1 MRTKLR
7 GFQSCFSTVLLLT
20 IGACDLSP
28 TIPSGA
34 ILDDDLNAPEA
45 AEVIFNGMVGDLE
58 YGLDRAVVQSALA
71 TPDEIAFAGTRLW
84 YDMISQ
90 GDAQPLDV
98 RSSWE
103 TTSRARWTS
112 EHGILKLESIVPNP
126 DQDPLVTAA
135 HVWAGYSLRIMGDV
149 FCEAVFDGGSAEPN
163 SAYYERAL
171 EHFRIG
177 RDRAVAGGSELDSL
191 RLAAIA
197 GMAQS
202 NLILQNY
209 SEAAQLA
216 AQVPDDF
223 VWVAHHS
230 AAADRERNYVWMESH
245 LNRMI
250 TVFGT
255 PVAALGPDGDPRVP
269 WKDAKR
275 MGNDGISPLYYQMKY
290 AESEDDV
297 PLAKGLEMR
306 LIEAEVMLRNGD
318 LTGFSARVNNVR
330 AAFGLDPVTVATAQE
345 AWSTLDWE
353 RFLTLWLEGRR
364 LKDVSRFSGEGLV
377 AFPGGR
383 AGCFPF
389 GDTEIAANPN
399 LH

>member
-1 MRTKLR
+1 MRTILR
-7 GFQSCFSTVLLLT
+7 GFQACLSTTLLLT

-28 TIPSGA
+28 TIPSGE
-34 ILDDDLNAPEA
+34 ILDEDLNTPEA
-45 AEVIFNGMVGDLE
+45 AEVIFNGIVGDLE
-58 YGLDRAVVQSALA
+58 YGLDRAIVESALA
-71 TPDEIAFAGTRLW
+71 TPDEIVFAGSRLW
-84 YDMISQ
+84 YDMIRL

-98 RSSWE
+98 RVSWE

-112 EHGILKLESIVPNP
+112 EHGIEKLESILPNP
-126 DQDPLVTAA
+126 DQDPLITAA

-177 RDRAVAGGSELDSL
+177 RDRAVAGGSGLDSL

-202 NLILQNY
+202 NLILKNY

-216 AQVPDDF
+216 AQIPDDF

-230 AAADRERNYVWMESH
+230 GVADRERNFVWMESV

-255 PVAALGPDGDPRVP
+255 PVAALGPSGDPRVP
-269 WKDAKR
+269 WVDAKR
-275 MGNDGISPLYYQMKY
+275 KGNDGKTALYNQMKY
-290 AESEDDV
+290 ADSGADV

-318 LTGFSARVNNVR
+318 LTGFLARVNNVR
-330 AAFGLDPVTVATAQE
+330 AAFGLASVTVATVQE
-345 AWSTLDWE
+345 GWSTLDRE

-364 LKDVSRFSGEGLV
+364 LKDVSRLSGEGV
-377 AFPGGR
+377 VSFPSGR
-383 AGCFPF
+383 VSCFPF
-389 GDTEIAANPN
+389 GDTEIAGNPN